1 MTIAK
6 LRYAPEFGVS
16 INDKPMPA
24 ALRASITSVN
34 YQTSLEGADRVE
46 LTLVNE
52 NLCWLDHP
60 LLALDNNL
68 TLSIGYAPDPL
79 KRVFVGEIVSQAA
92 SFPSSGTPTLTVAAQ
107 DRIQRLQR
115 GTKARWFAIP
125 MPSGNY
131 ALPDPAVAGIVGLEN
146 GLMPLFDPVGAALAV
161 LLGGVGAVVA
171 ASDLDTLQ
179 HVVRKQT
186 RESDLAFLKR
196 LAKEYGW
203 EMFIE
208 HGGPLGGYQLRFM
221 SPLDRLAPEVTL
233 KYGQSLIE
241 FTPRVSNV
249 GQIASVSAFVWVA
262 PLKTQFTV
270 TVDWD
275 WDRMAPTL
283 AIQPEFIPL
292 VQEPS
297 WLLITEPV
305 TPLSAPKRIISE
317 LIPRLNQRLTG
328 SGSTVGD
335 PRIRAGT
342 VLRLEGLG
350 VQFGGLYRVASAT
363 HTIDS
368 GGYRTS
374 FEVRKEIWFGS
385 IPLPEQGALPVKV
398 SAPFIS

>member
-398 SAPFIS
+398 SAPFVS